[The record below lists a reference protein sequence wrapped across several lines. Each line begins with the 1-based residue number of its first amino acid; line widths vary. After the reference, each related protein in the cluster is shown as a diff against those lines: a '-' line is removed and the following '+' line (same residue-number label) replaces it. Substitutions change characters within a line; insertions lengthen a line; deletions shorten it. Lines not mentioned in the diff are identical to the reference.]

1 MNMPENVDLFD
12 LVTQYPGLLSPFPQ
26 VLCFLSLKPGQQK
39 VDQNIGWR
47 ECCLVPGTLMNNKIN
62 SII

>member
-1 MNMPENVDLFD
+1 MNMPENVDFFD

-39 VDQNIGWR
+39 VDRILAG
-47 ECCLVPGTLMNNKIN
+47 ESGPYLFLHI
-62 SII
+62 